1 VTRPSPPLRRIGSLR
16 VRLFV
21 AALVWLAIAIPLGGI
36 ALAVSFRTITA
47 EDFDDRLQDLLLM
60 LIGSAEVRPSGEIA
74 LARSFP
80 DPRFDQVYS
89 GWYWIVVSGDQT
101 LRSRSLWDQPF
112 PLEPR
117 TASTQAIKRTFVDA
131 AGADVRIVERTV
143 ELPGA
148 SHPATFAVTGN
159 LEQLHAEVRS
169 FDRLLWLSLIVLGAG
184 LLLAV
189 ASQVAIGL
197 RPLRA
202 VAREIDR
209 IRIGQQSHLSATGLR
224 EIDVLVEQINTLIDH
239 DRKQLERSRGNA
251 ADLAHALKTPLAIL
265 RSSFQGPEHDEQRAQ
280 LDTVQRLIDRQ
291 LARAASAGPRPGL
304 AAEVEPILRAL
315 IDGMG
320 RMHAERR
327 LELAYESAPGLRFAG
342 DTEDLEE
349 MLGNVLD
356 NACKWART
364 RVRASAA
371 VAGNELRIT
380 IDDDGPG
387 MNDIESQRAT
397 ERGLRFDEKTPG
409 SGLGL
414 AIVSD
419 LTQMYGGRLEIS
431 RSPLGGTRVALQLP
445 AT

>member
-1 VTRPSPPLRRIGSLR
+1 
-16 VRLFV
+16 LFV
-21 AALVWLAIAIPLGGI
+21 AALVWLAIAIPLGGV
-36 ALAVSFRTITA
+36 ALALSFRAVTA

-60 LIGSAEVRPSGEIA
+60 LIGSAEVHATGDIA
-74 LARSFP
+74 LARTFP
-80 DPRFDQVYS
+80 DPRFEQVYS
-89 GWYWIVVSGDQT
+89 GWYWVVDDGDKT
-101 LRSRSLWDQPF
+101 LHSRSLWDQPF

-117 TASTQAIKRTFVDA
+117 TGSTQVIKRTFVDA

-148 SHPATFAVTGN
+148 SRPVTFAVTGN
-159 LEQLHAEVRS
+159 LKEVQSEVRS

-184 LLLAV
+184 LLTAV

-209 IRIGQQSHLSATGLR
+209 IRTGQQTHLNATGLR

-239 DRKQLERSRGNA
+239 DRQQLERSRGNA
-251 ADLAHALKTPLAIL
+251 ADLAHALKTQLAIL
-265 RSSFQGPEHDEQRAQ
+265 RSSFKGHEHDEQRAQ

-304 AAEVEPILRAL
+304 ATEVGPILHAL
-315 IDGMG
+315 IEGMR
-320 RMHAERR
+320 RMHAGRQ
-327 LELAYESAPGLRFAG
+327 LALSYECPHGLSFAG
-342 DTEDLEE
+342 DAEDLEE

-364 RVRASAA
+364 RVDARALL
-371 VAGNELRIT
+371 AGNRLRIT

-387 MNDIESQRAT
+387 MNETEAQRST
-397 ERGLRFDEKTPG
+397 ERGQRFDEKMPG

-419 LTQMYGGRLEIS
+419 LTEMYRGGLDIA
-431 RSPLGGTRVALQLP
+431 RSPLGGTRVTLELP
-445 AT
+445 ARPS

>member
-1 VTRPSPPLRRIGSLR
+1 
-16 VRLFV
+16 LFA

-36 ALAVSFRTITA
+36 ALALSFRTITA

-60 LIGSAEVRPSGEIA
+60 LIGSAEVRTSGEIA

-80 DPRFDQVYS
+80 DPRFEQVYS
-89 GWYWIVVSGDQT
+89 GWYWVVVHGDQT
-101 LRSRSLWDQPF
+101 LRSRSLWDQPL

-117 TASTQAIKRTFVDA
+117 VTTTQAIKRTYVDA
-131 AGADVRIVERTV
+131 AGANVRIVERTV

-148 SHPATFAVTGN
+148 SRPVTFAVAGN
-159 LEQLHAEVRS
+159 LKEVHAEVRS

-184 LLLAV
+184 LLIAV
-189 ASQVAIGL
+189 ASQVVIGL

-209 IRIGQQSHLSATGLR
+209 IRTGQQSHLNATGLR

-265 RSSFQGPEHDEQRAQ
+265 RSSFQGPEHDEQRVQ

-304 AAEVEPILRAL
+304 ATKVEPILRAL
-315 IDGMG
+315 IDGMR
-320 RMHAERR
+320 RMHADRQ
-327 LELAYESAPGLRFAG
+327 LALSYECPRGLSFAG
-342 DTEDLEE
+342 DAEDLEE

-356 NACKWART
+356 NACKWACT
-364 RVRASAA
+364 RVDARAAA
-371 VAGNELRIT
+371 TGNALRIT

-387 MNDIESQRAT
+387 MNEAEAQRAI
-397 ERGLRFDEKTPG
+397 ERGQRFDERMPG

-419 LTQMYGGRLEIS
+419 LTQMYHGNLALA
-431 RSPLGGTRVALQLP
+431 RSPLGGTRVTLELP
-445 AT
+445 ARPN